1 VTAPARF
8 DAASALPSGFKA
20 DFRAPYEPKV
30 SPELVEE
37 IKGSPERIKQH
48 LREQCKTDRFF
59 LASGI
64 LGYQDVN
71 PYTHG
76 PFISWLEDRT
86 LKRRMGLMHRGS
98 LKSTLGTIVDE
109 VGNAL
114 ADPEEHRGL
123 IVNEIEE
130 NAIGFLSE
138 IKAHFEN
145 NELLHELFPELIPK
159 RFGGPGSRWST
170 HKACLPRKTA
180 YKEWTWQAV
189 GVGSAIVSRHY
200 THIKFDDVIGFEAR
214 QSPAAMKYAIAYV
227 KSIESQLV
235 NMDEDLVDWIGTR
248 WAIYDVYREVLNL
261 YGEDISYFAR
271 EDIERVPEDASD
283 DLLLAA
289 GFKGDLDKLRGTLQ
303 PIFPRKFSLK
313 ALHRLSVIDPVL
325 YYAQYKNNPI
335 ADGIKDFNAD
345 KIRWFDFD
353 SSGNVVYR
361 DSKTGILRRWTRES
375 LDVVMACD
383 PNSGELTATDLPSIV
398 VAAFSPEDQVFVFD
412 NWARRCAPD
421 TFVERIYDMWD
432 TWRPRVVGIEKAG
445 QQTTNFYFKK
455 LAHERKIYIQVEEL
469 KPKNRPKPER
479 IRKGLQPI
487 INQGNLYLLK
497 RNSQALQHQIRFH
510 PDLNNDDDI
519 DALEYTTEIARRP
532 GSLQDSED
540 EKEAVRKVMA
550 SRSPITGY
558 GR

>member
-1 VTAPARF
+1 MTAASRF
-8 DAASALPSGFKA
+8 DASTVLPTGFKA

-30 SPELVEE
+30 NPELVEE
-37 IKGSPERIKQH
+37 VKGMPSSIKDH

-76 PFISWLEDRT
+76 PFINFLEDKR

-98 LKSTLGTIVDE
+98 LKSTLGTIVDC
-109 VGNAL
+109 VGEAL
-114 ADPEEHRGL
+114 TDPEECRML

-138 IKAHFEN
+138 IKAHWEN

-214 QSPAAMKYAIAYV
+214 QSPAAMRYAIAYV
-227 KSIESQLV
+227 KSIEPQLV
-235 NMDEDLVDWIGTR
+235 DMDANFVDWIGTR
-248 WAIYDVYREVLNL
+248 WAIFDVYREVLNM
-261 YGEDISYFAR
+261 YGEDIAYFAR

-283 DLLLAA
+283 DLLLSA
-289 GFKGDLDKLRGTLQ
+289 GFKGDLDKIRGTLQ

-313 ALHRLSVIDPVL
+313 ALNRLATIDPVL
-325 YYAQYKNNPI
+325 YYAQFKNNPI
-335 ADGIKDFNAD
+335 ADGVKDFNAD

-361 DSKTGILRRWTRES
+361 DNNGFLRRWTREQ

-383 PNSGELTATDLPSIV
+383 PNSGDLLATDLPSIV
-398 VAAFSPEDQVFVFD
+398 VAAFSPEDQLFVFD
-412 NWARRCAPD
+412 NWSKRCQPD
-421 TFVERIYDMWD
+421 TFVEQIYNMWEV
-432 TWRPRVVGIEKAG
+432 WQPRVVGIEKAG

-455 LAHERKIYIQVEEL
+455 LAHERKMYIQVEEL
-469 KPKNRPKPER
+469 KPKNRQKSER

-487 INQGNLYLLK
+487 VNQGNLYLLK
-497 RNSQALQHQIRFH
+497 RNSQAIQHQIRFH

-519 DALEYTTEIARRP
+519 DALEYTTELARRP
-532 GSLQDSED
+532 TSEKDRED
-540 EKEAVRKVMA
+540 EKEAEKKILA
-550 SRSPITGY
+550 GRSKITGY